1 MGPGPGDSLVVVLS
15 AVVARWLLIV
25 HAVLAVALVGAATH
39 WLIWLLKM
47 RKQPGRIRSVRR
59 FALIAMVLYGAT
71 MTVGLVLYPTYKAR
85 VKLEFLQRP
94 AAVGADAR
102 ARLETS
108 EELSARIEGRPVRT
122 ASPGQLTELER
133 EAGQRSARIARW
145 FDVKEHWVA
154 VGVALGLAALAV
166 LAVWDPRRD
175 GRGPTSFAIAAV
187 AGTAAI
193 TWLAAIIGLIT
204 TATRSF

>member
-1 MGPGPGDSLVVVLS
+1 VVS
-15 AVVARWLLIV
+15 AAVARWLLIL

-39 WLIWLLKM
+39 WLIWLVRM
-47 RKQPGRIRSVRR
+47 TRKQPGRIRSVRR
-59 FALIAMVLYGAT
+59 FALIAMALYVAT
-71 MTVGLVLYPTYKAR
+71 MAVGLALYPTYKAR
-85 VKLEFLQRP
+85 VKLEYLTRP
-94 AAVGADAR
+94 AMVGADVRAR
-102 ARLETS
+102 IESAEDLSARLE
-108 EELSARIEGRPVRT
+108 GRPART
-122 ASPGQLTELER
+122 ASPGMLTDVELA
-133 EAGQRSARIARW
+133 AGKRAARIARW

-175 GRGPTSFAIAAV
+175 GRGPSRFALGAV

-193 TWLAAIIGLIT
+193 TWLAAIIGLLT

>member
-1 MGPGPGDSLVVVLS
+1 MLS
-15 AVVARWLLIV
+15 TAVARWLLIA

-39 WLIWLLKM
+39 WLIWLVKL
-47 RKQPGRIRSVRR
+47 RRGQPGRIRSVRR
-59 FALIAMVLYGAT
+59 FALIAMALYVAT
-71 MTVGLVLYPTYKAR
+71 MAIGLVLYPTYKAR
-85 VKLEFLQRP
+85 VKLEYFTRP
-94 AAVGADAR
+94 AVVSADAR
-102 ARLETS
+102 ARLESS
-108 EELSARIEGRPVRT
+108 EEMSARIEGRPART
-122 ASPGQLTELER
+122 AGAGTLSELELTASKR
-133 EAGQRSARIARW
+133 GARIARW

-154 VGVALGLAALAV
+154 VGVVLGLAALAV

-175 GRGPTSFAIAAV
+175 GRGPGGFAIGAV